1 MILVSATFFDKLIAA
16 LWAAIEFMV
25 FPVGALILAFFLLSR
40 LTSEL
45 KETWNAAKPKYPLR
59 VILITVCTVSI
70 FVYVLGEIGLSHTEK
85 EFWEGY
91 ACIDVPDEK
100 IGQIEIYVYD
110 RENKESEERYLTE
123 PQERREFLLAL
134 RQIEYTGWAVRGGYE
149 EGRYSYTVR
158 IWQAENP
165 TKFCV
170 TYFDFSAKD
179 SCKPTSGNF
188 FYIVFGNTE
197 PVVTYMENLF
207 NISE

>member
-1 MILVSATFFDKLIAA
+1 MMPISATLFDKLIAA
-16 LWAAIEFMV
+16 LWAAIEFMI

-45 KETWNAAKPKYPLR
+45 KETWNAAKPKHPLR

-123 PQERREFLLAL
+123 PQERREFLFAL

-165 TKFCV
+165 TKFCA

-179 SCKPTSGNF
+179 SCKPTSNNF
-188 FYIVFGNTE
+188 FYIVFGNTD

>member
-1 MILVSATFFDKLIAA
+1 MPISATLFDKLIAA
-16 LWAAIEFMV
+16 LWAAIEFMI

-45 KETWNAAKPKYPLR
+45 KETWNAAKPKHPLR

-85 EFWEGY
+85 EFWKGY

-123 PQERREFLLAL
+123 PQERREFLFAL

-165 TKFCV
+165 TKFCA

-179 SCKPTSGNF
+179 SCKPTSNNF
-188 FYIVFGNTE
+188 FYIVFGNTD

>member
-1 MILVSATFFDKLIAA
+1 MPISATLFDKLIAA
-16 LWAAIEFMV
+16 LWAAIEFMI

-45 KETWNAAKPKYPLR
+45 KETWNAAKPKHPLR

-123 PQERREFLLAL
+123 PQERREFLFAL

-165 TKFCV
+165 TKFCA

-179 SCKPTSGNF
+179 SCKPTSNNF
-188 FYIVFGNTE
+188 FYIVFGNTD

>member
-1 MILVSATFFDKLIAA
+1 MPISAPLFDKLIAA
-16 LWAAIEFMV
+16 LWAAIEFMI

-45 KETWNAAKPKYPLR
+45 KETWNAAKPKHPLR

-123 PQERREFLLAL
+123 PQERREFLFAL

-165 TKFCV
+165 TKFCA

-179 SCKPTSGNF
+179 SCKPTSNNF
-188 FYIVFGNTE
+188 FYIVFGNTD